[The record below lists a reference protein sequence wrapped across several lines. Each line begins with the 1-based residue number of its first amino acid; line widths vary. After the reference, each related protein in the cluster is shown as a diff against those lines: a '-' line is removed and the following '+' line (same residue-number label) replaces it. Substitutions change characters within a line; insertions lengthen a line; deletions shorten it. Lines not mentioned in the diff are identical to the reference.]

1 MLYFWTLQN
10 TTMGP
15 GEKSFLTSLS
25 AYNLLRFL
33 LIILLRSCSIGW
45 YMTTNETP
53 LIFPLLFFS
62 QSENLTLASS
72 LSRILSG
79 ETLFSNHNFI
89 YVSGSKN
96 VNQKCLLI
104 LITSWDHCQQF
115 SPFQISGQ
123 WKECFQ
129 LVQNLSS
136 AMKLVQLLNSAN
148 LTSITTDLFCC

>member
-1 MLYFWTLQN
+1 
-10 TTMGP
+10 MGP

-33 LIILLRSCSIGW
+33 LIILLRSCSIGG

-72 LSRILSG
+72 SSRILSG

-123 WKECFQ
+123 
-129 LVQNLSS
+129 
-136 AMKLVQLLNSAN
+136 
-148 LTSITTDLFCC
+148 